1 MTDFRDMMLRHAVH
15 VEGLKIGEGKKL
27 LKFYERSLLRVT
39 SKAANTNW
47 QAMRRAKQGEFLSG
61 VVKSLSDPRFTDRA
75 MKSSLDLAKYE
86 AEFLGKSVSQIAGDR
101 DFEMHL
107 PAPNQIDTA
116 ARTSLMTMRGPAGG
130 RVLRGF
136 FRGEFLKNAKLIADE
151 MRLGYAMGEPT
162 AAIVA
167 RVRKQH
173 PLARRNLMTIVRTGM
188 THAAAS
194 SRGLF
199 AAQNQSIIGAERW
212 VSTLDSRTSPYCR
225 ALDGRKF
232 EVGKGPRPPAHPNCL
247 PGDTLVLPG
256 GGISAAFSRKYEG
269 DLIVIR
275 TASGRVL
282 RCTPNHPVLC
292 NGRWIPAKD
301 VYPGCKVVRD
311 LRREW
316 EPSGIGDQ
324 RFNGPTPIHQVAES
338 LRCSGGVTTAEVPA
352 SAPYFHGDGEGGV
365 VDVVFAN
372 RLLLHPVNA
381 ALAQAIDDVLL
392 ECRHMGESFLSGLG
406 SFLQVGQ
413 SPLATPD
420 GIVGGLD
427 LGGTSLAG
435 HSTPLGGLSLGS
447 SAQIDSLLQQDA
459 LDWAGADSELA
470 ANLYNAETGLVEL
483 DDVISVDSC
492 DFSGHVFN
500 LETSD
505 NWYSGNGIITHNCR
519 STVIPVLKGKLAEL
533 DKGGMRR
540 DNVSGKMV
548 SADDSYYDWLKRQPK
563 AFQNQALGP
572 GRGRLFRKKGMTVE
586 KFRALELDR
595 KFRPRSLAEIRKLEK
610 TTLTGKPL
618 PKPKPAPPKPA
629 PYAPS
634 STALL
639 DDVSKVNSW
648 DHVEQLMAS
657 AKWEAS
663 TRALVLKHKN
673 AGLSVSEFKTQG
685 MWNIL
690 VSAAAKKLKLKPK
703 AKPKPKAAPKPKP
716 APPASSHPGLKENS
730 PTALRANSMD
740 IDEAEFNHKRR
751 PDFVSHFDFESGHGV
766 PEYVMDSFDFNPML
780 RELSASDFARLS
792 KMPKAEKE
800 RLLGMYAKW
809 DDDLDAAAKPLSED
823 MRVFRGQERKFR
835 PGANLKEG
843 DFMPDSQ
850 SWHSTTTNTRVSEG
864 FADGDGDVLDIVV
877 RKGTRA
883 VVTNDEEMEI
893 ILHRATKFRVVKID
907 EFDGRLGMKS
917 GKTIWDDTDVAA
929 HGRRRFVLEAIQ
941 PGDPG
946 YPPR

>member
-39 SKAANTNW
+39 SRAANTNW

-316 EPSGIGDQ
+316 EPPGIGDQ

-618 PKPKPAPPKPA
+618 PKPKPAPPKPKPA
-629 PYAPS
+629 PPPA
-634 STALL
+634 ALPVDL
-639 DDVSKVNSW
+639 SKVDSW
-648 DHVEQLMAS
+648 DQVESMMAT
-657 AKWEAS
+657 AKWDAGAKDRLLS
-663 TRALVLKHKN
+663 HRA
-673 AGLSVSEFKTQG
+673 AGLSVAQMKKQESIWWG
-685 MWNIL
+685 AL
-690 VSAAAKKLKLKPK
+690 VDDTGAAVKKLKPK
-703 AKPKPKAAPKPKP
+703 VAPPPPKAAAHSGRNENAP
-716 APPASSHPGLKENS
+716 AAIRGNVVTHAPGS
-730 PTALRANSMD
+730 RHAMRRD
-740 IDEAEFNHKRR
+740 YVDEE
-751 PDFVSHFDFESGHGV
+751 DLGEGHGV
-766 PEYVMDSFDFNPML
+766 YEYIMSSMELNPTL
-780 RELSASDFARLS
+780 RDLPADKFARLS
-792 KMPKAEKE
+792 SMSAAEK
-800 RLLGMYAKW
+800 RRILGKDYAKW
-809 DDDLDAAAKPLSED
+809 DDDLDSTSKPLSED
-823 MRVFRGQERKFR
+823 LRVFRGQDREFR
-835 PGANLKEG
+835 PDAILKEG
-843 DFMPDSQ
+843 DIMPDMD
-850 SWHSTTTNTRVSEG
+850 SWHSTSANSFDADVYSEG
-864 FADGDGDVLDIVV
+864 TGDVLDIFV
-877 RKGTRA
+877 RKGNRA
-883 VVTNDEEMEI
+883 IVTNADESEV
-893 ILHRATKFRVVKID
+893 ILHRETKFRVVKVED
-907 EFDGRLGMKS
+907 FDGKLKPRNGRLN
-917 GKTIWDDTDVAA
+917 WDDSDGST

-941 PGDPG
+941 PGDSG